1 MGYIVAGANLSNTD
15 RPTVAE
21 RAASAVD
28 ALRVVTDLQSDGYKV
43 RVSTSDG
50 EEVSPE
56 DLKLQ
61 ARTVT
66 GEGT

>member
-1 MGYIVAGANLSNTD
+1 MGYIIAGANLSNTD

-21 RAASAVD
+21 KAASAVD
-28 ALRVVTDLQSDGYKV
+28 ALRVVNDLQSDGYKV

-50 EEVSPE
+50 DEVSPE
-56 DLKLQ
+56 DLEAK

-66 GEGT
+66 SEGI